1 MNSPWCKKVI
11 GGISDECIKRNY
23 DINTADFDKFY
34 KNHSIYLNK
43 DDAQMILVLGRDE
56 LTMTNM
62 ASFLNSKGALFIFL
76 NHKLSTLFPE
86 THSILFGFDRA
97 IYSLFQKLTSLKKVR
112 PALVGIN
119 PYSYAETE
127 KRNSF
132 KNIVRMYFPEQKIEN
147 NILVKNRS
155 HGKQVGKTKV
165 SLFEREL
172 EELYINIAD
181 TLARSDLNASA
192 VDIERFYLGLVKRG
206 IKKAAKYTKEN
217 YLKGH
222 ISKLRYGL
230 TLPVKEAYYT
240 LFGIVRTIARD
251 IFRKLKV
258 K

>member
-1 MNSPWCKKVI
+1 MDILILTEPSYMNSPWCKKII

-23 DINTADFDKFY
+23 DINTTGFDKFY

-43 DDAQMILVLGRDE
+43 DDVQMILVLGRDE

-86 THSILFGFDRA
+86 TQSILFGFDRA

-112 PALVGIN
+112 PALVGVN

-147 NILVKNRS
+147 NMIQLYCRIKRVCLMQKYGNQILWV
-155 HGKQVGKTKV
+155 
-165 SLFEREL
+165 
-172 EELYINIAD
+172 
-181 TLARSDLNASA
+181 
-192 VDIERFYLGLVKRG
+192 
-206 IKKAAKYTKEN
+206 
-217 YLKGH
+217 
-222 ISKLRYGL
+222 
-230 TLPVKEAYYT
+230 
-240 LFGIVRTIARD
+240 
-251 IFRKLKV
+251 
-258 K
+258 